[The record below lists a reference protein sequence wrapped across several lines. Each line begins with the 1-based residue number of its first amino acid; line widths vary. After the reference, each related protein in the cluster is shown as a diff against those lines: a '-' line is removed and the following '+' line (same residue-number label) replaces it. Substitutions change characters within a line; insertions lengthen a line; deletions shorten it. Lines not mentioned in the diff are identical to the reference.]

1 MTTACANFVQNILSG
16 TALMLALK
24 CHALKKINTSKTI
37 DALINVL
44 KAPFCNK
51 NLIGAYQAAKNTT
64 NNKSKL
70 KVKMRNALMDRSVK
84 TNSTAKN
91 LKINV

>member
-16 TALMLALK
+16 TALMFALK
-24 CHALKKINTSKTI
+24 CHALKKISTSKTMNASRI
-37 DALINVL
+37 AL
-44 KAPFCNK
+44 KTPFCNK

-91 LKINV
+91 SKINV